1 MRLLEE
7 DQFKEGYES
16 MRESNEDE
24 IVLHS
29 NNSEEI
35 RPEEI
40 MFEEISQFLKRPQ

>member
-1 MRLLEE
+1 MDSETSVRLVEE

-16 MRESNEDE
+16 MWESNDDE

-35 RPEEI
+35 RPE
-40 MFEEISQFLKRPQ
+40 